1 MSATTTNSEGLVY
14 HRKFSPSL
22 DPYAEIETEVRDVV
36 LKNFMTKEVV
46 FEQRGIEVPASWSD
60 NALSIF
66 AQHYLRGRLDT
77 PERETS
83 VLESIDRVVD
93 TIVKWGLKGR
103 ETDYNGDK
111 FELPDYAKV
120 KPLFA
125 DQASA
130 ENFAADLKY
139 LIVTQ
144 QVNFNSP
151 VWYNIGVEG
160 TPQQSSACFILEVE
174 DNMASILN
182 WYREEGTV
190 FKGGSGAGVN
200 LSKIRSSYEGITKGG
215 KASGPCSYMRAA
227 DASAGTMASGGRT
240 RRAAKMVVLDI
251 DHPDIYEQADGS
263 EGFIQLKVKAEEV
276 ARTLAQNGFRVSVAD
291 NRDGYHIQ
299 FQNANNS
306 VRISNQFMETLL
318 EDGIWKT
325 KARKPN
331 LIWKETPSYQ
341 ATDLWAK
348 IAKAAWECAD
358 PGLQFD
364 TTVNFWHTTP
374 AAGRINGSNPC
385 SEYMH
390 LDNSPCNLA
399 ATNLL
404 KFLNQDGSWDQEG
417 FVGAVEV
424 VAIAQTIMAK
434 YGDYPTENIARV
446 ARGFL
451 QIGQGYTNL
460 GAMLMASGYGYDS
473 MEGRAWAAV
482 ITAQMQAQ
490 IYQTSSTIA
499 RVWGSYPGDP
509 EMGRPG
515 FEDPENKLAHMK
527 VAKLHRDYADA
538 IGAEPSAQAQANSIK
553 FGPDNH
559 IDIFYN
565 EIVGAGLPVAEDP
578 HLAKAWEQAK
588 QAWGQAVELGEIY
601 GYSNAHMSVLAP
613 MGTSGFMMDNDT
625 TGVEPDL
632 ALKKNKQ
639 KVSGDEMIIVNQTV
653 ERALRRLG
661 YTATQIGDIIAYVED
676 NSSIV
681 GAPAVK
687 ETDYL
692 VFDTAFQEAIGGRYL
707 SIYAH
712 EAMMAAVQP
721 FLSGAISKTVNMPE
735 VATVEDVEK
744 AHFDAW
750 RLGLKAVAIYR
761 NNSKATQ
768 PMSSS
773 KKEKSDGNQPTQK
786 DTAQVARHA
795 PVTNRVKL
803 PSTRDSKTFALKV
816 NGFKVYVTVGMYPDG
831 TPGEIFIGGGKQ
843 GSTFSG
849 FVDALAIAM
858 SMGLQHGVPLDAFVS
873 KFVNMEFEPKGF
885 ANSDN
890 FTFVSSVMDLIA
902 RELAVNFLPADK
914 RHSLGIKTNAEK
926 EADLAG
932 VAPGQGQLI
941 PDLADTK
948 IEQSKSEV
956 EPENT
961 ETKQEVEPQLKKS
974 TAYKGP
980 IDESPLCSNCGIP
993 MTKTGTCAVCEQ
1005 CGQTSGCS

>member
-1 MSATTTNSEGLVY
+1 MSATATNSEGLIY
-14 HRKFSPSL
+14 HRKFAPSL

-36 LKNFMTKEVV
+36 LKNFMTGEVV
-46 FEQRGIEVPASWSD
+46 FEQRGIEVPSSWSD

-93 TIVKWGLKGR
+93 TIVAWGYKGR
-103 ETDYNGDK
+103 LTDYNGDK

-125 DQASA
+125 DQLSA

-240 RRAAKMVVLDI
+240 RRAAKMVVLDV

-263 EGFIQLKVKAEEV
+263 EGFIRLKVKAEEV
-276 ARTLAQNGFRVSVAD
+276 ARTLASNGFRVSVAD

-306 VRISNQFMETLL
+306 VRISNEFMETLL
-318 EDGIWKT
+318 EDGVWKT
-325 KARKPN
+325 KARKPG
-331 LIWKETPSYQ
+331 LVWKETPSYQ

-374 AAGRINGSNPC
+374 SAGRINGSNPC

-390 LDNSPCNLA
+390 IDNSPCNLA

-404 KFLNQDGSWDQEG
+404 KFLNHDGSWDHQG
-417 FVGAVEV
+417 FSSAVEV

-434 YGDYPTENIARV
+434 YGDYPTENISRV
-446 ARGFL
+446 AKGFL

-490 IYQTSSTIA
+490 IYKTSSLIA
-499 RVWGSYPGDP
+499 QVWGSYPGDP

-515 FEDPENKLAHMK
+515 FEDPENKVAHLK
-527 VAKLHRDYADA
+527 VASLHRDYAYA
-538 IGAEPSAQAQANSIK
+538 IGEEPSREAQVSSIK
-553 FGPDNH
+553 FGSENH
-559 IDIFYN
+559 IDIFYD
-565 EIVGAGLPVAEDP
+565 EIVGAGLPIAQDQN
-578 HLAKAWEQAK
+578 LAKAWDQAK
-588 QAWGQAVELGEIY
+588 HAWDQAVDMGKQY

-639 KVSGDEMIIVNQTV
+639 KVSGDEMVIVNQTV
-653 ERALRRLG
+653 ERALQRLG
-661 YTATQIGDIIAYVED
+661 YTPEQIIEIIAYVEE

-681 GAPAVK
+681 GAPGVK
-687 ETDYL
+687 EADYL

-735 VATVEDVEK
+735 VATIDDVEK

-750 RLGLKAVAIYR
+750 RLGIKAVAIYR

-773 KKEKSDGNQPTQK
+773 KKEKSEDRQ
-786 DTAQVARHA
+786 QVAQDDSMQVVRHA

-803 PSTRDSKTFALKV
+803 PTIRDSKTFALRV

-858 SMGLQHGVPLDAFVS
+858 SMGLQHGVPLDAFIS

-902 RELAVNFLPADK
+902 RELAVNFMPADK

-932 VAPGQGQLI
+932 VAPGQAQLI
-941 PDLADTK
+941 IDTVETTGQESVVTSDSFEDQQETK
-948 IEQSKSEV
+948 PQASKSV
-956 EPENT
+956 
-961 ETKQEVEPQLKKS
+961 
-974 TAYKGP
+974 YRGP
-980 IDESPLCSNCGIP
+980 IDESPLCSNCGIS